1 MESLCRARSARAI
14 VWAKAWICGPF
25 FARSIS
31 PMANGHDAPWWVN
44 ALKWTA
50 EKMGVAAIVLAF
62 IGAGTWYAGS
72 WLGGFVDR
80 AYDDLAKPIAI

>member
-1 MESLCRARSARAI
+1 
-14 VWAKAWICGPF
+14 
-25 FARSIS
+25 
-31 PMANGHDAPWWVN
+31 MANGHDAPWWVN